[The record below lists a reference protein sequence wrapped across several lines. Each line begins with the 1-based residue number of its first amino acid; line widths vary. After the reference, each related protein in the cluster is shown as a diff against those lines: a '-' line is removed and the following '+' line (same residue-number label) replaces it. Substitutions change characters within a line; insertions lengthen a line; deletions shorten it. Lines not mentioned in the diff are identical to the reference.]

1 MAAACT
7 GEKGQVRF
15 LKNHLEKIGRRNPYK
30 LNMFLQERE
39 EGNVPSHITSMF
51 DNAKKHP
58 LGERAR
64 RTENLNTL
72 FEPGAANKGWT
83 MCANKPLFTEAKTRY
98 PEGYRN
104 FE

>member
-7 GEKGQVRF
+7 GGS
-15 LKNHLEKIGRRNPYK
+15 KNAMERTGKRNPYK
-30 LNMFLQERE
+30 SKMFFQARE
-39 EGNVPSHITSMF
+39 DGHVPAHITNMF

-64 RTENLNTL
+64 RTEIVNTL

>member
-1 MAAACT
+1 M
-7 GEKGQVRF
+7 GK
-15 LKNHLEKIGRRNPYK
+15 RNPYK
-30 LNMFLQERE
+30 INMFFQAKE
-39 EGNVPSHITSMF
+39 EGKVPSHITNMF

-64 RTENLNTL
+64 RTEIVNTR
-72 FEPGAANKGWT
+72 FEQKQGEGNKGWT
-83 MCANKPLFTEAKTRY
+83 MCANKPVFTEEKTRY